1 LKHIVLAEE
10 LKLPLIIHCRVAF
23 ADVYSILKETKVKG
37 VLHCFTG
44 SLADLKRFL
53 TLGYFIGFN
62 GIIFKMD
69 LKKQ

>member
-1 LKHIVLAEE
+1 LVQARQRRKRKTAKCFLKHIVLAEE

-44 SLADLKRFL
+44 AF
-53 TLGYFIGFN
+53 G
-62 GIIFKMD
+62 
-69 LKKQ
+69 